1 MGLKVRNGG
10 GQSGRRGFTLVEL
23 LVVIAII
30 GLLIGIGMPAMAKA
44 RESARRTKCL
54 VNLRS
59 FGTGLE
65 MYFKDS
71 KDLLPKVLPFY
82 PTTGVPTT
90 NDGQLLDVM
99 SRYIDANSPVREDP
113 NDPNSPYIPVDPYFC
128 PSDKGP
134 DAGRALGVSYEY
146 FPGYLMFFR
155 EMRMDPSPA
164 RSVTVYYSKYPKTPV
179 MADAQPFH
187 QAINPVGQNALYF
200 GDWSVD
206 WYVTPPPPTELFTDP
221 ASNP

>member
-1 MGLKVRNGG
+1 MGLKVRTGG
-10 GQSGRRGFTLVEL
+10 GQNGRRGFTLVEL

-30 GLLIGIGMPAMAKA
+30 GLLIGIGMPALAKA

-82 PTTGVPTT
+82 PSTGTPS

-99 SRYIDANSPVREDP
+99 TRYIDANAPVREDP

-146 FPGYLMFFR
+146 YPGYLMLIR
-155 EMRMDPSPA
+155 ELRMDPSPA
-164 RSVTVYYSKYPKTPV
+164 RSVTVYYTNYPKTPV
-179 MADAQPFH
+179 MADAKPFH
-187 QAINPVGQNALYF
+187 QAINSVGQNALYF
-200 GDWSVD
+200 GSWAVD
-206 WYVTPPPPTELFTDP
+206 WYVEPPPPPPEWLTDP
-221 ASNP
+221 PTNP